1 VVPLGLQL
9 ACPARRSVRRM
20 VVGAWYDLTHS
31 DVRRFKWHEEGRG
44 IMRLLAKN
52 VVESAVSDPAL

>member
-1 VVPLGLQL
+1 
-9 ACPARRSVRRM
+9 M